1 MTMPAPSGRGNL
13 VRFVALAV
21 ALLGICVAVAAGLW
35 LQRQN
40 DAQASADFERSAAR
54 VAQIIET
61 RMRQPI
67 YGLRG
72 AGGVY
77 AASSKVHRREFR
89 AYVESRDL
97 PQEFP
102 GVRGFGFIQRVARS
116 DLTAFVTAE
125 QADDAPQFAVRELSA
140 LGEDDLYVIK
150 YIEPYA
156 ANAAAMG
163 LDIGSEPIRRA
174 AAELAVATGLPTLT
188 AAVTLVQDTRR
199 SAGFLLFVPVFRHGA
214 DPTTPAQRK
223 QALVGLLY
231 APMVVGEML
240 AAVPDVAAGL
250 ANFQLIDV
258 AAGNTVFDSGADPNN
273 AAQGA
278 GVAPVVGQFL
288 DERRLSLPGRDMR
301 LRVRSTPQFDA
312 AHKNAAPWLV
322 LVGGVLASAVLGA
335 ALWLLLRQQASLRS
349 RAEALA
355 ESLTSDLE
363 RLAQVVRHTDNAVFT
378 SDSAQRIDWVNEGFL
393 RLTGHSAAQVLGQTV
408 EAVLG
413 AGAADSP
420 ARVVLAMA
428 TASEQG
434 CRVELPL
441 WTRDGQE
448 VWLDLDAQP
457 LRGASGKLTGF
468 MHIGSDMT
476 AQRLAKVRL
485 ESALRDNDALL
496 RVIHMHAIVSVTD
509 RAGRIIEANDAFC
522 QISGYSRE
530 ELLQQ
535 THRIVNSG
543 VQPAGFW
550 ADMWR
555 TIAAGTPWR
564 GEVCNRRKDGGLYWV
579 NTIIAPFVDAE
590 GQVEKYISIRTDITA
605 SKTATRELSRQ
616 RQRLN
621 NILEGTNVGTWEW
634 NVETGET
641 VFDERWAQIFGY
653 TLAELSPTSIDT
665 WARFTH
671 PDDLRA
677 SSIALER
684 HFDGVSPTYECEAR
698 MRHRDGH
705 WVWVLDRGK
714 LFSRSDD
721 GRPRWMAGTH
731 MDITERKAAEAALRA
746 SQALLDKTGR
756 IAGVGGWAFELEP
769 QAIRWSDQTC
779 RIHDCEPGHQP
790 GMEEAIGYYAPEA
803 RAVVTKAVQQ
813 CIDSGVSF
821 DIELPMVTARGRAIW
836 VRTVGEVEMAD
847 GRAVRLVGTFQ
858 DITRR
863 RQLEAEVQRNSELL
877 ASVIENLPCGLSVF
891 DADLQLVVANTEF
904 RRLLDLPATLF
915 AGTATRFQDV
925 VRFNA
930 ERGEHGSGDTE
941 ATVQAIV
948 DRALSLR
955 VQPHQFERIRPDG
968 TPLEVRGGPMPGG
981 GFVSTYTDIS
991 ARKRAEAEVQ
1001 RVSALLRGSI
1011 DALDDAYA
1019 LFDTDDRMVLCN
1031 QRYRDLYP
1039 LIGELMQP
1047 GVRFED
1053 IVRAGAERGQYA
1065 DAIGRVEAF
1074 IAERLAAHRQPSSK
1088 VTRRLGD
1095 GRILRIGERRMANGH
1110 IVGFHV
1116 DITELVRATEAA
1128 QEASRSKS
1136 QFLANM
1142 SHEIRTPMN
1151 AILGMLALL
1160 KKTELSARQA
1170 DYTSKTEGAARS
1182 LLGLLNDILDFS
1194 KVEAGKMTLDPH
1206 PFRPDQLLRDLAVIL
1221 SANTAGKQIEVLFD
1235 VDPLLP
1241 ARLVG
1246 DAMRLQQVLINLGGN
1261 AVKFTA
1267 QGEVVISVAV
1277 VARSA
1282 GTVTLEVA
1290 VRDSGIGIAPEHQQR
1305 IFSGFTQAEASTTRR
1320 FGGTGLGLAICQR
1333 LVALMGGELLLDS
1346 AVGRGS
1352 RFHFRIELGLADT
1365 QDGAD
1370 LAPPRPRQPVA
1381 LHVLMVDDN
1390 PLARELMGR
1399 MATSLGWQ
1407 VTLADSGE
1415 AALAALQREGAAF
1428 DAAFID
1434 WQMPG
1439 LDGWQTCEQI
1449 RVLSHAR
1456 ATPLLIM
1463 ATAHGRDKL
1472 AQRSQ
1477 EEQALVNG
1485 FLVKPVTASMLYD
1498 AVVDARSDPDARAA
1512 SGSNSAPTV
1521 RRLAGLRLLVAEDNA
1536 NNQQVARELLEDE
1549 GAEVQIAENGLLAVE
1564 AVAAAEP
1571 PFDVVL
1577 MDLQMPVMDGYTATT
1592 RIRRDL
1598 QMPNQPIVA
1607 MTANAMAAD
1616 REACLAAGMNEH
1628 VGKPFDLDHLVA
1640 VLLRLS
1646 GRAAAPAGA
1655 RPGIDTAQAAPAL
1668 PAAVRA
1674 AAAAAGVDIER
1685 ALARLGGKLK
1695 VYGRTLRSFTADL
1708 QCLPQQLHGLLRG
1721 GDDAALCRELH
1732 TLKGV
1737 AATVGVTALAGLAGE
1752 AEGQL
1757 AHGASTAEQAACVAR
1772 VAAAIEAA
1780 VAPLAALCDALE
1792 GAEAAVATLSI
1803 DTALTPADKA
1813 RLVGLLR
1820 TVQDLLQ
1827 ASDLDATGAV
1837 QALRAQLPGAAGA
1850 RLDALESAVESLEF
1864 ETALSRCDE
1873 WLLEC
1878 AT

>member
-1 MTMPAPSGRGNL
+1 MSVAAASPWRHAALFMP
-13 VRFVALAV
+13 LAV
-21 ALLGICVAVAAGLW
+21 VLLGSCVAVAAGLW

-40 DAQASADFERSAAR
+40 DAQAGADFERSAAR
-54 VAQIIET
+54 VAQIIEA

-77 AASSKVHRREFR
+77 AASKKVHRREFR

-102 GVRGFGFIQRVARS
+102 GVRGFGFIQRVDRS
-116 DLTAFVTAE
+116 ALTAFVAAE

-150 YIEPYA
+150 YIEPYS

-163 LDIGSEPIRRA
+163 LDIGSEPIRRE
-174 AAELAVATGLPTLT
+174 AAERAVATGRPTLT
-188 AAVTLVQDTRR
+188 AAITLVQDTRR
-199 SAGFLLFVPVFRHGA
+199 SAGFLLFVPIYRHGA
-214 DPTTPAQRK
+214 DPITPAQRR

-231 APMVVGEML
+231 APIVVGDLL

-250 ANFQLIDV
+250 AHFQLIDV
-258 AAGNTVFDSGADPNN
+258 AVGNTVFDGGHDANN
-273 AAQGA
+273 VAQGG
-278 GVAPVVGQFL
+278 GVAPAVGRFQ
-288 DERRLSLPGRDMR
+288 DERTLSMPGRDML

-322 LVGGVLASAVLGA
+322 FVGGLLTSMLLAG
-335 ALWLLLRQQASLRS
+335 LLRQQITGRG

-355 ESLTSDLE
+355 RAMTVDLQ
-363 RLAQVVRHTDNAVFT
+363 RLAMVARRTSNAVVIT
-378 SDSAQRIDWVNEGFL
+378 DVQRRITWVNEGF
-393 RLTGHSAAQVLGQTV
+393 
-408 EAVLG
+408 E
-413 AGAADSP
+413 
-420 ARVVLAMA
+420 RV
-428 TASEQG
+428 
-434 CRVELPL
+434 
-441 WTRDGQE
+441 
-448 VWLDLDAQP
+448 
-457 LRGASGKLTGF
+457 
-468 MHIGSDMT
+468 
-476 AQRLAKVRL
+476 
-485 ESALRDNDALL
+485 
-496 RVIHMHAIVSVTD
+496 
-509 RAGRIIEANDAFC
+509 
-522 QISGYSRE
+522 SGYSAAE
-530 ELLQQ
+530 ALGQSPGALLQDVG
-535 THRIVNSG
+535 TDAAT
-543 VQPAGFW
+543 VQALRTALNACQPFQGEILNRGKDGRHYWLALDIQPLYDDDGSHQGFM
-550 ADMWR
+550 AVESDI
-555 TIAAGTPWR
+555 T
-564 GEVCNRRKDGGLYWV
+564 ERKDAERGLARERQSLQ
-579 NTIIAPFVDAE
+579 NII
-590 GQVEKYISIRTDITA
+590 
-605 SKTATRELSRQ
+605 
-616 RQRLN
+616 
-621 NILEGTNVGTWEW
+621 EGTQVGTWEW

-641 VFDERWAQIFGY
+641 VFNERWAQIVGY

-684 HFDGVSPTYECEAR
+684 HFDGVTPTYECEAR

-714 LFSRSDD
+714 LFSRSDA

-790 GMEEAIGYYAPEA
+790 GMEEAISYYAPEA
-803 RAVVTKAVQQ
+803 RAVLAQALQQ
-813 CIDSGVSF
+813 CMDSGVSF
-821 DIELPMVTARGRAIW
+821 DIELPMVTARGRAVW
-836 VRTVGEVEMAD
+836 VRSAGEVEMAE

-858 DITRR
+858 DVTAR
-863 RQLEAEVQRNSELL
+863 RQLELDVRRHSELL
-877 ASVIENLPCGLSVF
+877 THIIENLPCGLSVF
-891 DADLQLVVANTEF
+891 DAELQLVASNTEF
-904 RRLLDLPATLF
+904 RRLLDLPDSLF
-915 AGTATRFQDV
+915 AGAGTGTSFEDV
-925 VRFNA
+925 IRFNA
-930 ERGEHGSGDTE
+930 ERGEYGDGDVETI
-941 ATVQAIV
+941 VQTII
-948 DRALSLR
+948 DRTRLQR
-955 VQPHQFERIRPDG
+955 IEPHQFERIRPDG
-968 TPLEVRGGPMPGG
+968 TPLEIRGGPMPGG
-981 GFVSTYTDIS
+981 GFVTTYTDIS
-991 ARKRAEAEVQ
+991 ARHRAEAEVK
-1001 RVSALLRGSI
+1001 RVGALLRGSI
-1011 DALDDAYA
+1011 DALDGAYA
-1019 LFDTDDRMVLCN
+1019 LFDPDDRLVLCN

-1039 LIGELMQP
+1039 LAAEFMQP
-1047 GVRFED
+1047 GNTFEQ
-1053 IVRAGAERGQYA
+1053 IMRGGASRGQYA
-1065 DAIGRVEAF
+1065 AAIGREEAWVQ
-1074 IAERLAAHRQPSSK
+1074 ERLAVHRQPASDLQ
-1088 VTRRLGD
+1088 TRLAD
-1095 GRILRIGERRMANGH
+1095 GRTMRILERRMPDGH
-1110 IVGFHV
+1110 TVGFRV
-1116 DITELVRATEAA
+1116 DITEFIRATEAA

-1160 KKTELSARQA
+1160 RKTELTARQA
-1170 DYTSKTEGAARS
+1170 DYAGKTEGAARS

-1235 VDPLLP
+1235 IDPLLP
-1241 ARLVG
+1241 PLLVG

-1267 QGEVVISVAV
+1267 EGEVVISVAV
-1277 VARSA
+1277 VAQAA
-1282 GTVTLEVA
+1282 GAVTLEVA
-1290 VRDSGIGIAPEHQQR
+1290 VQDSGIGIAPENQQR
-1305 IFSGFTQAEASTTRR
+1305 IFSGFSQAEASTTRR

-1333 LVALMGGELLLDS
+1333 LVGLMGGELLLDS

-1352 RFHFRIELGLADT
+1352 RFHFRIELGLTDAPA
-1365 QDGAD
+1365 GVE
-1370 LAPPRPRQPVA
+1370 LAPPRERQPVA
-1381 LHVLMVDDN
+1381 LRVLMVDDN

-1415 AALAALQREGAAF
+1415 AALAALHKGAAF

-1439 LDGWQTCEQI
+1439 LDGWETCEQI
-1449 RVLSHAR
+1449 RAQGR
-1456 ATPLLIM
+1456 AGATPLLIM

-1477 EEQALVNG
+1477 EEQALMDG

-1498 AVVDARSDPDARAA
+1498 AVVDARSDPDALRAVGA
-1512 SGSNSAPTV
+1512 GSAPAV
-1521 RRLAGLRLLVAEDNA
+1521 RRLAGLRLLVVEDNV

-1549 GAEVQIAENGLLAVE
+1549 GAEVQIADNGLLAVE
-1564 AVAAAEP
+1564 AVGAAEP

-1592 RIRRDL
+1592 RIRQDL
-1598 QMPNQPIVA
+1598 QMPSLPIVA
-1607 MTANAMAAD
+1607 MTANAMASD
-1616 REACLAAGMNEH
+1616 REACLAAGMNDH

-1646 GRAAAPAGA
+1646 GRAAVPAGA
-1655 RPGIDTAQAAPAL
+1655 RPGIDAAPAAQAL

-1685 ALARLGGKLK
+1685 AMARLGGKLK
-1695 VYGRTLRSFTADL
+1695 VYGRTLRSFTTEL
-1708 QCLPQQLHGLLRG
+1708 QRLPQQLRSQLQG
-1721 GDDAALCRELH
+1721 GDDAALGRELH

-1737 AATVGVTALAGLAGE
+1737 AATVGVTTLAGLAGE
-1752 AEGQL
+1752 AEAQL
-1757 AHGASTAEQAACVAR
+1757 ARGAASAEQAACVAR
-1772 VAAAIEAA
+1772 VGAAIEAA
-1780 VAPLAALCDALE
+1780 VAPLAALCDALD
-1792 GAEAAVATLSI
+1792 GGEAAAAAPSI
-1803 DTALTPADKA
+1803 EAALTPADTA
-1813 RLVGLLR
+1813 RLAGLLR
-1820 TVQDLLQ
+1820 SVQGLLQ
-1827 ASDLDATGAV
+1827 ASDLDAAGAV
-1837 QALRAQLPGAAGA
+1837 QALRAQLPAAAGM